1 MSVRIQRED
10 WETLAGSWFSLFQ
23 EAHPAAG
30 PFVAPAFAAAWW
42 NVFGGDA
49 ALELHS
55 VRDSDTLIGVL
66 PFQQRGA
73 DAEWEFIGN
82 ADVCDYMDILVAPGR
97 DDDVLS
103 ALLSLWAQRGVAR
116 VNMCGLTEGSKT
128 LTLLPAAAKAR
139 GWAVHE
145 EKEAVCPVV
154 SLADSWD
161 AYLEG
166 LRGKHRH
173 EIRRKLRTLLDGGAQ
188 LRVEVAEE
196 PEDISAR
203 LPNLLH
209 FMMKS
214 REDKAVFL
222 TEQMAAYFRVLVDGL
237 AAVRLIRIYDLFLDD
252 RPVAAV
258 LCLLQ
263 DEAVLV
269 YNSGYDPA
277 YRDLSVG
284 IASKVLVMR
293 DAIEQGASTVNFLR
307 GDEEYKFQLGARS
320 SAVTCLRLTST

>member
-1 MSVRIQRED
+1 MSVRVQQED
-10 WETLAGSWFSLFQ
+10 WETLAGPWFSLFQ

-30 PFVAPAFAAAWW
+30 PFVAPAFVAAWW

-55 VRDSDTLIGVL
+55 VRDGDTLIGVL

-82 ADVCDYMDILVAPGR
+82 ADVCDYMDILAAPGR
-97 DDDVLS
+97 EDDVLS
-103 ALLSLWAQRGVAR
+103 ALLDLWAQRGVRR
-116 VNMCGLTEGSKT
+116 VKLCGLIAGSKT
-128 LTLLPAAAKAR
+128 LAHLPAAAKAR
-139 GWAVHE
+139 GWAAHE

-154 SLADSWD
+154 PLAGSWE

-188 LRVEVAEE
+188 VRVEVAEE
-196 PEDISAR
+196 PEDIAAR

-209 FMMKS
+209 FMAKS

-237 AAVRLIRIYDLFLDD
+237 VAGRLIRIYDLFLDD

-258 LCLLQ
+258 LCLVQ
-263 DEAVLV
+263 DDAVLL

-293 DAIEQGASTVNFLR
+293 DAIERGASTVNFLR

-320 SAVTCLRLTST
+320 SAVTCLRVTCT